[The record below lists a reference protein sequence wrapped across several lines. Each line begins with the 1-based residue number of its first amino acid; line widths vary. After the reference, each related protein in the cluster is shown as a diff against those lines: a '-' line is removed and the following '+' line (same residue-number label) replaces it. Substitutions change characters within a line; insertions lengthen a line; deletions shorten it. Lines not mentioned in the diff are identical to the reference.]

1 MILVSALLSGCM
13 LKPVTV
19 SIRQFTLSPIPTS
32 GSPRSDAFSG
42 AEHLSVG
49 IGFVKMPSYL
59 LRDSLATRNGP
70 NEIGYL
76 ENAVWTE
83 RLNEL
88 FQRDVAANL
97 ADLLPSDSLYLT
109 DWGRNQVTVAAFIRV
124 QQFDVDLNGH
134 GILIAQWRISAPGSD
149 VPLKSGRSRLEQ
161 TGASPRGKPEVIA
174 ATLSD
179 LAAQFSRDLA
189 QSIRESGKSQL

>member
-1 MILVSALLSGCM
+1 
-13 LKPVTV
+13 
-19 SIRQFTLSPIPTS
+19 
-32 GSPRSDAFSG
+32 
-42 AEHLSVG
+42 
-49 IGFVKMPSYL
+49 
-59 LRDSLATRNGP
+59 LRDSLAVRNGP

-83 RLNEL
+83 HLNEL

-134 GILIAQWRISAPGSD
+134 GILITQWRISAPGSD

-161 TGASPRGKPEVIA
+161 AGASPRGKPEVIA